1 LDENNSKQYERL
13 LLESAIHNLNIAER
27 DLVSL
32 NELLGKEKYNKDI
45 EDIRELKSM
54 AISKLNELL

>member
-1 LDENNSKQYERL
+1 LDDNNSKQYERL

-27 DLVSL
+27 DL
-32 NELLGKEKYNKDI
+32 NEFLGKEKYKKDI
-45 EDIRELKSM
+45 EDIRELKNM